1 MGVSVRE
8 YRLRKLAEKNGVS
21 YEEQVDTIMT
31 DVTKRLRHQAALE
44 GTTATQIA
52 RANAQRLGGGV
63 YKDVLETAAEIAQ
76 RDGTSVETVLD
87 GGSEISKEPPV
98 AALGQLAVYR
108 NPPVIV
114 LPTQDGGDMERHA
127 ITAATNASV
136 DSAGGIAATRG
147 RNLAAKGA
155 ATLVIGPLGT
165 LMFGNAKEKIHDGRE
180 LYLLANDPEWSF
192 VIPVHPDLGGDI
204 RMFALAINQVAAAQ
218 KAPSASSETSADST
232 IESLERL
239 VSLRDSG
246 ALTDEE
252 FETQKRRL
260 LDN

>member
-1 MGVSVRE
+1 MFGGEKKKAQEMGVSVRE

-98 AALGQLAVYR
+98 AALGQLAV
-108 NPPVIV
+108 
-114 LPTQDGGDMERHA
+114 G
-127 ITAATNASV
+127 
-136 DSAGGIAATRG
+136 
-147 RNLAAKGA
+147 GA
-155 ATLVIGPLGT
+155 AGVVDEGD
-165 LMFGNAKEKIHDGRE
+165 FGAAAG
-180 LYLLANDPEWSF
+180 L
-192 VIPVHPDLGGDI
+192 
-204 RMFALAINQVAAAQ
+204 QVALDQIPGGVVVTRNVNAW
-218 KAPSASSETSADST
+218 
-232 IESLERL
+232 R
-239 VSLRDSG
+239 RDAMIG
-246 ALTDEE
+246 
-252 FETQKRRL
+252 RG
-260 LDN
+260 